1 MTNNITTR
9 EFALPMYDDR
19 DDGLVSPS
27 RYWNNFY
34 RSLPCDN
41 LGVVEKSIQ
50 SVRSIQS
57 ELALQGAVLEYGM
70 LYFASDE
77 DRTAF
82 LLRWL

>member
-1 MTNNITTR
+1 MMNNITTR

-19 DDGLVSPS
+19 ENGLVPS

-34 RSLPCDN
+34 RSLPYRTWVA
-41 LGVVEKSIQ
+41 GER
-50 SVRSIQS
+50 SVQS

-70 LYFASDE
+70 LYFATDQ

-82 LLRWL
+82 LLRWA